1 MELPLILKKIKKSGD
16 AQNYLDL
23 LYDFTLIQPTED
35 SLKRGFK
42 TDVAVLC
49 FATDACGGT
58 YALIGSGDLE
68 KRPVVFISSEGRA
81 GTVATSIDQFMALL
95 LAMPFWLDVLKFSG
109 GGKITEMEKAY
120 KLLEQETELDMNELL
135 EDDEDPRRYKA
146 VQKLLKTTLDI
157 KECTKPI
164 QVLYDAIHA
173 KPEFKV
179 YAKKDGKPY
188 DGLFNKYVTTDNPMW
203 KQKGRS

>member
-1 MELPLILKKIKKSGD
+1 MELPLMLKKIKKSGD

-42 TDVAVLC
+42 ADVPVLC
-49 FATDACGGT
+49 FASDACGGT
-58 YALIGSGDLE
+58 YALAGSGELD
-68 KRPVVFISSEGRA
+68 KRPVVFVSSEGQA
-81 GTVATSIDQFMALL
+81 GAVAPSIDQFMALL
-95 LAMPFWLDVLKFSG
+95 IAMPFWLDVLKFSG

-120 KLLEQETELDMNELL
+120 KLLERETELDMNELL
-135 EDDEDPRRYKA
+135 EDDDDPRRYKA

-157 KECTKPI
+157 KDCPKPLH
-164 QVLYDAIHA
+164 VLFDAVSA
-173 KPEFKV
+173 KPEFKA
-179 YAKKDGKPY
+179 YAKKDGSPY
-188 DGLFNKYVTTDNPMW
+188 GSLFNRFVTTDNPMW